1 MDNQERKAV
10 NEMLARNN
18 ELVETNAKLLE
29 ALKLPDISYAEAE
42 RLTERTDYMFMAV
55 QMPGNDINKADAAAF
70 FLEGYTYAQKQAEDE
85 G

>member
-18 ELVETNAKLLE
+18 ELVETNAKLMT
-29 ALKLPDISYAEAE
+29 ALKGLVDRLEHLKWVDAVFESVLEQRIVEAKQ
-42 RLTERTDYMFMAV
+42 A
-55 QMPGNDINKADAAAF
+55 I
-70 FLEGYTYAQKQAEDE
+70 KQAE